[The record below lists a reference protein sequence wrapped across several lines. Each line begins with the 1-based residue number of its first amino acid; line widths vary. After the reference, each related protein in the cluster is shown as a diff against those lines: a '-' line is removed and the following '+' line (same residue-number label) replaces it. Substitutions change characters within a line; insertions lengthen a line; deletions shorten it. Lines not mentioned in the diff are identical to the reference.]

1 LVEQETVNLLVA
13 GSSPA
18 RAANFEDVMKQ
29 QSIKGRYKP
38 KNPHKYNGNVKKI
51 TYRSLWER
59 RFMLYC
65 DKSDQIFKWSSEELY
80 VPYLSPKDGEWHNY
94 YPDFVVNTRDGRVIM
109 VEIKP
114 NWQKKFAINQ
124 AKWKFAEELCNKH
137 GWEFKVM
144 TENELF

>member
-1 LVEQETVNLLVA
+1 
-13 GSSPA
+13 
-18 RAANFEDVMKQ
+18 MKQ

-38 KNPHKYNGNVKKI
+38 KNPHKYNGNVNKI

-80 VPYLSPKDGEWHNY
+80 IPYLSPKDGEWHNY
-94 YPDFVVNTRDGRVIM
+94 YPDFVINTKDGRVIV

-114 NWQKKFAINQ
+114 NYQKTWNINK
-124 AKWKFAEELCNKH
+124 AKWSFAQELCNKH
-137 GWEFKVM
+137 GW
-144 TENELF
+144 

>member
-1 LVEQETVNLLVA
+1 
-13 GSSPA
+13 
-18 RAANFEDVMKQ
+18 MKQ

-38 KNPHKYNGNVKKI
+38 KNPEKYNGNVRKI

-65 DKSDQIFKWSSEELY
+65 DKSDQVWKWASEELHI
-80 VPYLSPKDGEWHNY
+80 PYLSPKDGEWHNY
-94 YPDFVVNTRDGRVIM
+94 YPDFMVNTRDGRMIM

-114 NWQKKFAINQ
+114 AFQKTWAINR
-124 AKWKFAEELCNKH
+124 AKWEAAQRYCDIH
-137 GWEFKVM
+137 GYEFKVM

>member
-1 LVEQETVNLLVA
+1 
-13 GSSPA
+13 
-18 RAANFEDVMKQ
+18 MKQ

-38 KNPHKYNGNVKKI
+38 KNPDKYNGNTRKI

-65 DKSDQIFKWSSEELY
+65 DKSSQIWKWSSEELHI
-80 VPYLSPKDGEWHNY
+80 PYLSPKDGEWHNY
-94 YPDFVVNTRDGRVIM
+94 YPDFMVNTRDGRVIM

-114 NWQKKFAINQ
+114 AFQKTWAINR
-124 AKWKFAEELCNKH
+124 AKWEAAQRYCDVH
-137 GWEFKVM
+137 GFEFKVM